1 MFKYS
6 IALKNFEDET
16 YGIDN
21 LELCDGVFGKPLH
34 LLTGAETED
43 IRNRL
48 IAKRQRIVLYTVA
61 IPTENTADY
70 VAFFR
75 RAHLLG
81 IENVLLAAPAGES
94 PDAVIDMARGMGI
107 RLLFE
112 PTKENGLTFAAYKE
126 LRTPDTGLVLSP
138 VEFARQGIMPFRS
151 AFYKSKVHGDV
162 VFVRMNDGIMGT
174 DTPVPLEEGNSEV
187 KECLSILLARSFT
200 GYISVSDYCGD
211 MDDTLRRL
219 ANLLTNI

>member
-34 LLTGAETED
+34 CLSGAETED

-48 IAKRQRIVLYTVA
+48 IARRQRIVLYSVD
-61 IPTENTADY
+61 IPTECTADY
-70 VAFFR
+70 IAFFR

-81 IENVLLAAPAGES
+81 IENVLLCAPGNENLAT
-94 PDAVIDMARGMGI
+94 VIDMARGMGI

-112 PTKENGLTFAAYKE
+112 PTKENGLTFDAYKE
-126 LRTPDTGLVLSP
+126 IRTPDTGLVLSS
-138 VEFARQGIMPFRS
+138 VEFSRQGIMPFRS

-162 VFVRMNDGIMGT
+162 VFVRMKDGIMGT
-174 DTPVPLEEGNSEV
+174 DIPVPLEEGNSEV

-200 GYISVSDYCGD
+200 GYISVSDYCGN

-219 ANLLTNI
+219 AEMLTNI